1 MYLFFRVANP
11 FNNDA
16 TNLIGHF
23 CTSTWGSMCMVI
35 SIVTLQQEGP
45 DIWPG
50 PFCVKFRCLQGS
62 LWVLWLLPVVQLL
75 GLGGSKYAM
84 GVYVTVSVFLHVL
97 AVTDWRSVVAGMSS
111 TPLRLGYAEEDG
123 WIQLPDITDIKR

>member
-1 MYLFFRVANP
+1 
-11 FNNDA
+11 
-16 TNLIGHF
+16 
-23 CTSTWGSMCMVI
+23 MVI

-50 PFCVKFRCLQGS
+50 PFCVEFRCLQGS
-62 LWVLWLLPVVQLL
+62 LWVLWVLPVVQLL

-97 AVTDWRSVVAGMSS
+97 AVTDWRSVVAGMGF
-111 TPLRLGYAEEDG
+111 TPPPPCDSDKQKKMDGYSYL
-123 WIQLPDITDIKR
+123 I